1 MIWVEKLLITK
12 GRRKEALVS
21 NLTWE
26 KELNSF
32 RILVREMSVRM
43 RDREIWIEAI
53 ELQEI
58 EILVTKHRE
67 VSIKITHMISVVRKM
82 MTSTVDQ

>member
-1 MIWVEKLLITK
+1 VGKLLITK

-21 NLTWE
+21 NLTWA

-32 RILVREMSVRM
+32 RILVREMSVRV
-43 RDREIWIEAI
+43 RDREILIEAI
-53 ELQEI
+53 KLQ
-58 EILVTKHRE
+58 V
-67 VSIKITHMISVVRKM
+67 VSIKITLMISVVRKM

>member
-1 MIWVEKLLITK
+1 VEKLLITK
-12 GRRKEALVS
+12 GRHKEALVS
-21 NLTWE
+21 NLTWA

-67 VSIKITHMISVVRKM
+67 VSIKITHLISVVRKM

>member
-1 MIWVEKLLITK
+1 MGKLLITK

-21 NLTWE
+21 NLTWA

-32 RILVREMSVRM
+32 RILVHEMSVRM
-43 RDREIWIEAI
+43 RDRETSIEAI
-53 ELQEI
+53 ELQ
-58 EILVTKHRE
+58 V
-67 VSIKITHMISVVRKM
+67 VSIKITLMISVVRKM

>member
-1 MIWVEKLLITK
+1 MEKLLITK
-12 GRRKEALVS
+12 GRHKEALVS

>member
-1 MIWVEKLLITK
+1 MEKLLITK
-12 GRRKEALVS
+12 GRHKEALVS
-21 NLTWE
+21 NLTWA

-67 VSIKITHMISVVRKM
+67 VSIKITHLISVVRKM